1 MTQHGDPEAKKEE
14 KSLPEVEAELVSET
28 PSPEDPF
35 EDDAPSDSPPPDAVQ
50 GDAGD
55 AAAGNANADGGD
67 GPGNGA
73 DKPDG
78 KRKSTLT
85 PGVMLFLA
93 FVVVALIA
101 FGVWWFQMRSG
112 DEASAENERA
122 DIRETEQSASV
133 PDDAPDISDEPDD
146 ASADDAAPAAKIG
159 NLPDDDLKPYNA
171 PAQSSGSLPPVSEEG
186 APKIDSS
193 MEGGAKDALRRDNK
207 ADETEQ
213 AQSTDQLPQTP
224 EESPA
229 EAGQESQSVE
239 PQAAVS
245 SQEAEASGDDE
256 AISEMPE
263 DAAEEAPGEAEA
275 PPAGEE
281 TSEQTAQ
288 STEDSAEDESTGGE
302 DAAVA
307 LQAEMESMR
316 AAFEEERAE
325 LAAALDRARA
335 ENEAQVEELSRLRA
349 ELENRDSAADEE
361 IDRLRAELETNEN
374 AANEEIARLRSELQ
388 QLRTDRTQQSARQ
401 MKASFALAAI
411 SRAVEQGDP
420 YAEELAAIEEFEP
433 GAGAALEAHAETG
446 VATDAALRI
455 GFDAA
460 ARKALAAAGQAEA
473 GGGISGLM
481 ARAKNIISVRP
492 ARPLEGDDP
501 GAILSRAEHA
511 LEEGEIDFALLQ
523 LEDLPLPAQE
533 AMADWIAQAR
543 ARAEAN
549 AAVAALTSRFAG
561 ETE

>member
-28 PSPEDPF
+28 PSSEDAF

-55 AAAGNANADGGD
+55 AAAGNANGDGGD

-85 PGVMLFLA
+85 PGVLLFLA

-101 FGVWWFQMRSG
+101 FGVWWFQMRPG

-122 DIRETEQSASV
+122 DIQETEPGASV
-133 PDDAPDISDEPDD
+133 PDNAPDISSEPDD
-146 ASADDAAPAAKIG
+146 ASVEDAGPAAKIG
-159 NLPDDDLKPYNA
+159 NLSDDDLKPDNR
-171 PAQSSGSLPPVSEEG
+171 PAQGSGALPPVSEEG
-186 APKIDSS
+186 AAKIANSTED
-193 MEGGAKDALRRDNK
+193 GAKDALRRDK
-207 ADETEQ
+207 EAGETEQ
-213 AQSTDQLPQTP
+213 DQPTDQLPQTP
-224 EESPA
+224 EESAA
-229 EAGQESQSVE
+229 EAGQESESAT
-239 PQAAVS
+239 PQAAGS
-245 SQEAEASGDDE
+245 SPEASPPNEDE
-256 AISEMPE
+256 TATEMPE

-275 PPAGEE
+275 QPAGEE
-281 TSEQTAQ
+281 TSTQTAQ
-288 STEDSAEDESTGGE
+288 STEESAPNETGGE

-325 LAAALDRARA
+325 LAASLDQARA
-335 ENEAQVEELSRLRA
+335 DNEVQAEELSRLRDQ
-349 ELENRDSAADEE
+349 LENRDSAADDE
-361 IDRLRAELETNEN
+361 IQRLRAELATNER
-374 AANEEIARLRSELQ
+374 AADEEIARLQSELQ
-388 QLRTDRTQQSARQ
+388 QLRNDRAQQSARQ
-401 MKASFALAAI
+401 MKASFALAAL

-446 VATDAALRI
+446 VATNAALRI

-473 GGGISGLM
+473 GDGISGLM

-492 ARPLEGDDP
+492 ARPLEGDEP

-511 LEEGEIDFALLQ
+511 LEQGEIGFALLQ

>member
-1 MTQHGDPEAKKEE
+1 M
-14 KSLPEVEAELVSET
+14 EAELVSET
-28 PSPEDPF
+28 PSSEDAF

-73 DKPDG
+73 DRPDG

-101 FGVWWFQMRSG
+101 FSVWWFQMRPG

-122 DIRETEQSASV
+122 DIQETEPGASV
-133 PDDAPDISDEPDD
+133 PDNAPDISDEPDD
-146 ASADDAAPAAKIG
+146 ASVDDAGPAAKIG
-159 NLPDDDLKPYNA
+159 NLPDDDLKPDNR
-171 PAQSSGSLPPVSEEG
+171 PAQGGGALPPVSEEG
-186 APKIDSS
+186 AAKIANSTED
-193 MEGGAKDALRRDNK
+193 GAKDALRRDNE
-207 ADETEQ
+207 AGETEQ
-213 AQSTDQLPQTP
+213 DQPTDQLPQTP
-224 EESPA
+224 EESAA
-229 EAGQESQSVE
+229 EVGQESESAT
-239 PQAAVS
+239 PQAAAS
-245 SQEAEASGDDE
+245 SPEASPPNE
-256 AISEMPE
+256 NETATEMP
-263 DAAEEAPGEAEA
+263 EEAPGEAEA
-275 PPAGEE
+275 QPAGEE
-281 TSEQTAQ
+281 TSTQTAQ
-288 STEDSAEDESTGGE
+288 STEESAPNETGGE

-335 ENEAQVEELSRLRA
+335 DNEAQAEELSRLRDQ
-349 ELENRDSAADEE
+349 LENRDSAADDE
-361 IDRLRAELETNEN
+361 IQRLRAELATNER
-374 AANEEIARLRSELQ
+374 AADEEIARLRSELQ
-388 QLRTDRTQQSARQ
+388 QLRNDRAQQSARQ
-401 MKASFALAAI
+401 MKASFALAAL

-420 YAEELAAIEEFEP
+420 YAEELAAIEDFEP
-433 GAGAALEAHAETG
+433 GAGAALEAHADTG
-446 VATDAALRI
+446 VATNAALRI
-455 GFDAA
+455 SFDAA

-473 GGGISGLM
+473 GDGISGLM

-511 LEEGEIDFALLQ
+511 LEQGETGFALLQ